1 MELVG
6 CNNLS
11 KIKGTKAVVIPRL
24 ISSGVAMCPIGKEA
38 LRLALKG
45 LLEYHVVY

>member
-1 MELVG
+1 MGLVVRNG
-6 CNNLS
+6 LS
-11 KIKGTKAVVIPRL
+11 KIKGTKAVVIPWV

-45 LLEYHVVY
+45 LLSVRQ